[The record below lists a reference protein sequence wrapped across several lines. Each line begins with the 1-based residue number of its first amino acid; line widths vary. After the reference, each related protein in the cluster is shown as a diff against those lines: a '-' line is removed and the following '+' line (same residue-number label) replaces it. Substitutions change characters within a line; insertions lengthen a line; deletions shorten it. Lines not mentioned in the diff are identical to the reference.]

1 MLESELE
8 TSLKKSLQI
17 KDDKLASLEAR
28 LQESS
33 SLNQQLRQELKSVR
47 NKVKL
52 PRPVSFSGST
62 WTTVFHHTG
71 EAELWS
77 PATEAGGR
85 EDNIKFHTS
94 KRNWQGH
101 EWMATWKSGSYQRTA
116 EAKRSP
122 HWSREKCKWHCVWER
137 DWVNETRSKKC
148 FECSV
153 KIEKCLNK

>member
-52 PRPVSFSGST
+52 SRPVSFSGST
-62 WTTVFHHTG
+62 
-71 EAELWS
+71 
-77 PATEAGGR
+77 
-85 EDNIKFHTS
+85 
-94 KRNWQGH
+94 
-101 EWMATWKSGSYQRTA
+101 
-116 EAKRSP
+116 
-122 HWSREKCKWHCVWER
+122 
-137 DWVNETRSKKC
+137 
-148 FECSV
+148 
-153 KIEKCLNK
+153 